1 MKGQRKSDTK
11 GTEGVGQRRQCSRT
25 KAPFPPR
32 AVVLAL
38 AAALRALCL
47 ATRKVRTVLWCA
59 FQMTLP
65 KPSAG
70 KRARERLP
78 QEGAAPEEKRAE
90 TPPAAAAAPRGPR
103 EGSAEGAPG
112 PCTDLL
118 RSVYERGDVNSS

>member
-1 MKGQRKSDTK
+1 MQGECSGTK
-11 GTEGVGQRRQCSRT
+11 GRFLPRSL
-25 KAPFPPR
+25 PP

-78 QEGAAPEEKRAE
+78 QDGAAPEEKRAE
-90 TPPAAAAAPRGPR
+90 TPPTAAAAPRGPR
-103 EGSAEGAPG
+103 EGGAEGAPG

>member
-1 MKGQRKSDTK
+1 M
-11 GTEGVGQRRQCSRT
+11 
-25 KAPFPPR
+25 
-32 AVVLAL
+32 VLAL

-65 KPSAG
+65 KPSAA

-78 QEGAAPEEKRAE
+78 QDGAAPEEKGAE

-103 EGSAEGAPG
+103 EGSADGAPG

-118 RSVYERGDVNSS
+118 RGVYERGDVNSS